1 MNRLS
6 KRFGGYSINDIMDMG
21 IEEFSNLTKP
31 QLREAVSRLASAAN
45 KRLKRVSKDDIVSP
59 AQIEAIES
67 GGKFSTKGKSEIE
80 LQVEFRRVSNFLRD
94 KTSTVTGA
102 RQLEEDVRAELKK
115 RYGIGIDKSNFR
127 DMLKTFKSLYDE
139 SPSTQAR
146 KLRYGKLK
154 DFDIEID
161 NSSIDLQTLSD
172 MVASVLNRY
181 YVAGGS
187 QYEGV
192 SRYFGFE

>member
-1 MNRLS
+1 MS
-6 KRFGGYSINDIMDMG
+6 KRFRGYSIGDIMDMG
-21 IEEFSNLTKP
+21 IEEFSNLSKS

-59 AQIEAIES
+59 AQIEASES

-102 RQLEEDVRAELKK
+102 RQLEDEVRTELRK
-115 RYGIGIDKSNFR
+115 RYRIGIDKSNFR
-127 DMLKTFKSLYDE
+127 DMLKTFKTLYDE

-192 SRYFGFE
+192 AKYFGFE

>member
-1 MNRLS
+1 MNPLS
-6 KRFGGYSINDIMDMG
+6 KRFSGYSINDIMEMG

-59 AQIEAIES
+59 AQMEAIDS
-67 GGKFSTKGKSEIE
+67 GGKFSTRGKNEIE

-102 RQLEEDVRAELKK
+102 RQLEEEVREELKK
-115 RYGIGIDKSNFR
+115 RYGIGIDKNNFR
-127 DMLKTFKSLYDE
+127 DMLKTFKTLYEE

-192 SRYFGFE
+192 AKYFGFE

>member
-1 MNRLS
+1 MS

-59 AQIEAIES
+59 AQIEAVAS
-67 GGKFSTKGKSEIE
+67 GGKFSTMGKSEIE

-102 RQLEEDVRAELKK
+102 RQLEEEVRAELKK

-127 DMLKTFKSLYDE
+127 DMLKTFKNLYEE

-192 SRYFGFE
+192 ARYFGFE

>member
-1 MNRLS
+1 
-6 KRFGGYSINDIMDMG
+6 MDMG
-21 IEEFSNLTKP
+21 IEEFSNLSKP

-59 AQIEAIES
+59 AQIEAVES
-67 GGKFSTKGKSEIE
+67 GGKFSTKGKNEIE

-102 RQLEEDVRAELKK
+102 RELEQEVREELKR
-115 RYGIGIDKSNFR
+115 RYGIGIDKNNFR
-127 DMLKTFKSLYDE
+127 DMLKTFKSLYEE
-139 SPSTQAR
+139 SPSTQSR

-161 NSSIDLQTLSD
+161 NTSMDLQQLSD

-192 SRYFGFE
+192 AKYFGFE

>member
-1 MNRLS
+1 MS
-6 KRFGGYSINDIMDMG
+6 KRFKGYSINDIMSMNID
-21 IEEFSNLTKP
+21 EFSTLTKP
-31 QLREAVSRLASAAN
+31 QLREAVSRLSSAAN
-45 KRLKRVSKDDIVSP
+45 KRLIRVSKDDIVSP
-59 AQIEAIES
+59 AQIEAVES
-67 GGKFSTKGKSEIE
+67 GGKFGTRGKSEIE

-102 RQLEEDVRAELKK
+102 RQLEEEVRDELKR
-115 RYGIGIDKSNFR
+115 RYGIGIEKSNFR
-127 DMLKTFKSLYDE
+127 DMLKTFKSLYEE

-161 NSSIDLQTLSD
+161 NANIDLQQLSD
-172 MVASVLNRY
+172 MVASILNRY
-181 YVAGGS
+181 YAAGGP

-192 SRYFGFE
+192 AKYFGFE

>member
-1 MNRLS
+1 MS
-6 KRFGGYSINDIMDMG
+6 KRFGGYSITDIMDMG

-45 KRLKRVSKDDIVSP
+45 KRLRRVSKDDIVSP
-59 AQIEAIES
+59 AQIEAEES
-67 GGKFSTKGKSEIE
+67 GGKFSTRGKSEIE

-102 RQLEEDVRAELKK
+102 RQLEQDVREELKR

-192 SRYFGFE
+192 AKYFGFE

>member
-1 MNRLS
+1 MS

-102 RQLEEDVRAELKK
+102 RQLEEEVRAELKK

-127 DMLKTFKSLYDE
+127 DMLKTFKTLYDE

-161 NSSIDLQTLSD
+161 NSSVDLQTLSD

-192 SRYFGFE
+192 ARYFGFE

>member
-1 MNRLS
+1 MS

>member
-1 MNRLS
+1 MS
-6 KRFGGYSINDIMDMG
+6 KRFSGYSISDIMNMD

-45 KRLKRVSKDDIVSP
+45 KRLNRVSKDDIVSP

-67 GGKFSTKGKSEIE
+67 GGKFSTRGKSEIE

-102 RQLEEDVRAELKK
+102 RKLEEEVRAELQR

-127 DMLKTFKSLYDE
+127 DMLKTFKTLYDE

-192 SRYFGFE
+192 AKYFGFE

>member
-1 MNRLS
+1 MS
-6 KRFGGYSINDIMDMG
+6 KRFKGYSVNDIMDMG
-21 IEEFSNLTKP
+21 IEDFSNLTKP

-45 KRLKRVSKDDIVSP
+45 KRLKRISRDDIISP
-59 AQIEAIES
+59 AQMEAVDS
-67 GGKFSTKGKSEIE
+67 GGKFSTRGKSEIE

-102 RQLEEDVRAELKK
+102 RQLEEDVREELKR
-115 RYGIGIDKSNFR
+115 RYGIGIDKNNFR
-127 DMLKTFKSLYDE
+127 DMLKTFKSLYEE

-161 NSSIDLQTLSD
+161 NSNIDLQTLSD

-181 YVAGGS
+181 YVAGGP

-192 SRYFGFE
+192 AKYFGFE

>member
-1 MNRLS
+1 MS
-6 KRFGGYSINDIMDMG
+6 KRFKGYSINDILNMD
-21 IEEFSNLTKP
+21 IEEFSNLSKP
-31 QLREAVSRLASAAN
+31 QLREVVSRLASAAN
-45 KRLKRVSKDDIVSP
+45 KRLARVSKDDIVSP
-59 AQIEAIES
+59 AQIEAVES

-80 LQVEFRRVSNFLRD
+80 LQVEFRRVANFLQD

-102 RQLEEDVRAELKK
+102 RQLEDEVRTELKR
-115 RYGIGIDKSNFR
+115 RYGIGIDRNNFR
-127 DMLKTFKSLYDE
+127 DMLKTFKSLYEE

-161 NSSIDLQTLSD
+161 NTSIDLQQLSD

-192 SRYFGFE
+192 AKYFGFE